1 MPRLHLSAFLLACLP
16 LQLLAQDV
24 TAVLEPAQSV
34 ELRSTVNGRV
44 TEVLSLEGTLVSGGQ
59 IVARIDAAV
68 QAARVSLAQV
78 SANAKGAAKR
88 AETLV
93 EQAKFRRDRLASA
106 LAKGAAQAWEV
117 EMAEQAVAV
126 AQADLSVVQDEQDR
140 RAAELALE
148 QATLSEF
155 AIRAPFDAT
164 ILNVAVDP
172 GEIVDTAT
180 VLVEVGALDTLQA
193 TAFVPIDW
201 LTAITVSEPIGATFE
216 DGAKQE
222 ISVLAVDPRIDP
234 ASRTVRL
241 IVEVANADGTNR
253 PGQIVTLHDPR

>member
-1 MPRLHLSAFLLACLP
+1 MHRLHLCALLLAWLP
-16 LQLLAQDV
+16 LQLFAQDV

-44 TEVLSLEGTLVSGGQ
+44 TEILSLEGTTVTGGEV
-59 IVARIDAAV
+59 VAKIDAAV

-78 SANAKGAAKR
+78 SADAKGAAKR

-93 EQAKFRRDRLASA
+93 DQAKFRRNRLASA

-126 AQADLSVVQDEQDR
+126 AEADLSVVRDEQDR

-148 QATLSEF
+148 KATLSEF
-155 AIRAPFDAT
+155 EIRAPFDAT
-164 ILNVAVDP
+164 VLNVAVDP

-180 VLVEVGALDTLQA
+180 VLVEVGALTILQA

-201 LTAITVSEPIGATFE
+201 LTAVKVSEPIPATFE
-216 DGAKQE
+216 DGAKQD
-222 ISVLAVDPRIDP
+222 ISVLAIDPRIDP

-241 IVEVANADGTNR
+241 VVEVENTGGINR

>member
-1 MPRLHLSAFLLACLP
+1 
-16 LQLLAQDV
+16 
-24 TAVLEPAQSV
+24 
-34 ELRSTVNGRV
+34 
-44 TEVLSLEGTLVSGGQ
+44 
-59 IVARIDAAV
+59 
-68 QAARVSLAQV
+68 
-78 SANAKGAAKR
+78 
-88 AETLV
+88 
-93 EQAKFRRDRLASA
+93 
-106 LAKGAAQAWEV
+106 
-117 EMAEQAVAV
+117 MAEQAVAV